1 MSATSRRRF
10 LISGSISAI
19 AAPFILTRN
28 ASAADF
34 TYKLGHDYSVDH
46 PNGTRTVEAAQKI
59 RERTSGRLDIQI
71 FPNSQLGS
79 GTEMLTPVR
88 SGGVE
93 FFMFTSVQL
102 GNIAPGAAVSGIG
115 FAFPEYDRAWKAMDG
130 ALGARMH
137 ADIAKA
143 GVVPMRNV
151 WEIGFRNVSTNI
163 KAINTAADLAGLKI
177 RVAVSPLYVSLWKA
191 LGAAPTSMNFAEL
204 YSALQTKLVNGAD
217 VPINVMLT
225 QNLFEV
231 TNYLSLTNH
240 MWDGVWIVANPAAWQ
255 RLPESMREIVEEEFN
270 AAALRGRQDILK
282 SESND
287 VETLKS
293 KGLKINKADAS
304 TFRTKLQQA
313 GFYKEWKSKFNPELW
328 KALEDAAGG
337 LT

>member
-1 MSATSRRRF
+1 MSATTRRRF
-10 LISGSISAI
+10 LVSSSIGAIS
-19 AAPFILTRN
+19 APFILSRR
-28 ASAADF
+28 ADAAEF
-34 TYKLGHDYSVDH
+34 AYKLGHDYSVDH
-46 PNGTRTVEAAQKI
+46 PNGTRTVEAANKI
-59 RERTSGRLDIQI
+59 RERTGGRLDIQI

-102 GNIAPGAAVSGIG
+102 GNIAPAASVSGIG
-115 FAFPEYDRAWKAMDG
+115 FAFPEYERAWKALDGDLG
-130 ALGARMH
+130 ALMYA
-137 ADIAKA
+137 AISKA

-151 WEIGFRNVSTNI
+151 WEIGFRNVSTNV
-163 KAINTAADLAGLKI
+163 KPINTAADLTGLKI

-231 TNYLSLTNH
+231 TTNLSLTNH
-240 MWDGVWIVANPAAWQ
+240 MWDGVWIVANPAALK
-255 RLPESMREIVEEEFN
+255 RLPDSMRAIVEEEFN

-282 SESND
+282 SENAD
-287 VETLKS
+287 VETLKG
-293 KGLKINKADAS
+293 KGLKVNKADAS
-304 TFRTKLQQA
+304 TFRVKLQQA
-313 GFYKEWKSKFNPELW
+313 GFYKEWKAKFDPDLW